1 MQKMFQ
7 GAPLLVRYLIPVF
20 AITATNT
27 NAEPADW
34 EIDPEHFSIVFEA
47 QHIGFQSQLGFF
59 LEGTGSFNY
68 DPESQELFSGYVEIQ
83 AESIFTNHD
92 DRDDHLRSREFLSAR
107 RNPVIVFEA
116 SSYVPADNPG
126 EEGVLAGNLTM
137 LGETH
142 PVELAVTVNK
152 QERYPFGHRRETL
165 GISASAT
172 IFRSQWGMDYGVSN
186 EMVGDEV
193 KLRFELEALRQ

>member
-1 MQKMFQ
+1 MRKLIQ
-7 GAPLLVRYLIPVF
+7 GASLFVRYLIPVF

-68 DPESQELFSGYVEIQ
+68 DPESQELISGFVEIQ
-83 AESIFTNHD
+83 SGSIFTNHQ

-107 RNPVIVFEA
+107 RNPVIMFEA
-116 SSYVPADNPG
+116 SGYIPANNPG
-126 EEGVLAGNLTM
+126 GEGTLMGSLTM

-142 PVELAVTVNK
+142 PVELTVIVNK
-152 QERYPFGHRRETL
+152 QEKYPFGHRRETL

-172 IFRSQWGMDYGVSN
+172 IFRSRWGMDYGVSN

>member
-68 DPESQELFSGYVEIQ
+68 DPESQELISGYVEIQ

-92 DRDDHLRSREFLSAR
+92 DRDDF
-107 RNPVIVFEA
+107 I
-116 SSYVPADNPG
+116 
-126 EEGVLAGNLTM
+126 M
-137 LGETH
+137 
-142 PVELAVTVNK
+142 
-152 QERYPFGHRRETL
+152 
-165 GISASAT
+165 IS
-172 IFRSQWGMDYGVSN
+172 
-186 EMVGDEV
+186 
-193 KLRFELEALRQ
+193 

>member
-1 MQKMFQ
+1 MC
-7 GAPLLVRYLIPVF
+7 V
-20 AITATNT
+20 
-27 NAEPADW
+27 
-34 EIDPEHFSIVFEA
+34 
-47 QHIGFQSQLGFF
+47 
-59 LEGTGSFNY
+59 
-68 DPESQELFSGYVEIQ
+68 
-83 AESIFTNHD
+83 SIFIYVPRFVFSCFSFAPSPSLVGTNILLDEWCSKLREPICCHASVDDADDRLDRDDVDDSDDRVDDSNNAADDHLDTDGVD